1 MEKSTFP
8 KDFWIMCRFRPSLT
22 KSRILLLASQTSWKL
37 MLSKFSAIHIL
48 WFIFR
53 ARMRIWVP
61 SIAPITPKNCAM
73 TKKIR
78 PVLSVQLYRKGY
90 ETSNN
95 MRPYRDSG
103 QPVNYSRY
111 SGLIN
116 DQNCPHW
123 TAAVFQLKSISML
136 PLLLHVL
143 ESYNFWLSED
153 R

>member
-1 MEKSTFP
+1 MELTASLLQGILGPHGDDTCRQEASFKQMEKSTFP
-8 KDFWIMCRFRPSLT
+8 KDFWIMWRFRPSLT

-37 MLSKFSAIHIL
+37 MLSKFFAIHIL

-53 ARMRIWVP
+53 WSQNAYMGAVNSP
-61 SIAPITPKNCAM
+61 NNPQKLCNDN
-73 TKKIR
+73 KIR

-116 DQNCPHW
+116 DQNCPH
-123 TAAVFQLKSISML
+123 
-136 PLLLHVL
+136 
-143 ESYNFWLSED
+143 
-153 R
+153 

>member
-48 WFIFR
+48 WFN
-53 ARMRIWVP
+53 AYMGAVNSP
-61 SIAPITPKNCAM
+61 NNPQKLCND
-73 TKKIR
+73 KKIR